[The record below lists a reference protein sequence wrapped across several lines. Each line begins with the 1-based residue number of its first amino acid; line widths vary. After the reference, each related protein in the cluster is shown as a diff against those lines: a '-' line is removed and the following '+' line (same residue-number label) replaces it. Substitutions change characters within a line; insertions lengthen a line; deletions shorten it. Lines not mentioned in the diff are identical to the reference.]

1 MNDTRKT
8 LRRLA
13 MTSKHPKVYEIC
25 MNAVKEIRFRL
36 GAMWQARTL
45 HMEIEEL
52 RESNAILQR
61 ATQKNNHQSNS
72 IKPDNIVWIFGTG
85 RSGSSWLWRM
95 LVSQRECVGW
105 NEPYAGVMFPPLQA
119 ATNLREREATIFGD
133 SHRQAWNESLKAMF
147 LRCAASR
154 FPEMDSDSY
163 LIVKEPNG
171 SAGAS
176 WLAEAVP
183 ESRIIVLARDPRD
196 VVASAID
203 SVKPGAWRTYSNE
216 SQMTLQQLTR
226 KRAETYF
233 QQMSAS
239 LEAYEKHDGLK
250 SIVTYEEL
258 IEDTL
263 HHMSRLC
270 YELDLP
276 ITSNLRNSVEKH
288 SWSNVPENRKGEGK
302 AMRKAT
308 PGSWRDDLT
317 EEQVAIIE
325 EITSPLLDKLGY
337 VRAT

>member
-8 LRRLA
+8 SRCLA
-13 MTSKHPKVYEIC
+13 MISKSSKVYEIY
-25 MNAVKEIRFRL
+25 MNAIREIRFRI
-36 GAMWQARTL
+36 GAMRQAHNL
-45 HMEIEEL
+45 HTEIKEL
-52 RESNAILQR
+52 RERNVALKQ
-61 ATQKNNHQSNS
+61 TVQENNYPSS
-72 IKPDNIVWIFGTG
+72 TIKPDNIVWIFGTG

-95 LVSQRECVGW
+95 LVSQEEYIGW

-119 ATNLREREATIFGD
+119 ATNIREREATIFGN
-133 SHRQAWNESLKAMF
+133 SHRQAWNGSLKAMF

-154 FPEMDSDSY
+154 FPDADADNY

-176 WLAEAVP
+176 WLTEAIP

-203 SVKPGAWRTYSNE
+203 SVKPGSWRTYSNE
-216 SQMTLQQLTR
+216 SQMNLQQLTR
-226 KRAETYF
+226 KRAETYL

-258 IEDTL
+258 IDDTL
-263 HHMSRLC
+263 HHMRRLC
-270 YELDLP
+270 HELDLP
-276 ITSNLRNSVEKH
+276 ITSDLRDSVEKH
-288 SWSNVPENRKGEGK
+288 SWANVPENRKGEGK

-308 PGSWRDDLT
+308 PGSWRNDLT
-317 EEQVAIIE
+317 EEQVAIVE
-325 EITSPLLDKLGY
+325 ETTSLLLDKLGY
-337 VRAT
+337 VRVT